1 MPKKTS
7 KTAHVLN
14 LLSPTI
20 EEEIIADA
28 PETEWLSENKT
39 PMQNMLGSSE
49 VLPEKSDSMEDI
61 LHMSNSNDE
70 LSMLIKGNLEKEFIE
85 STGNTDELQE
95 LEEPE
100 DSEESENVEDTE
112 NSENSELLEDGKTA
126 VFTNTP
132 VENTEQ
138 EEDLS
143 HNMDNS
149 DMIQSI
155 ENMLLDEHISQ
166 EKEGLPIDENTTQDE
181 DLSDHIADILA
192 NTNMVHSIEN
202 VFAEENTIQKEDENA
217 ADSSHISDSKE
228 NEESSDDEEVVE
240 NTPFYYTNIFEY
252 IVKDCALEY
261 MERFGLC
268 TCDRCIA
275 DVTALALT
283 NLPPKYM
290 VTDYGNVA
298 PLIHYL
304 EHKHEVILMTEMTKA
319 CLTVYAAPRHTIK
332 KVKTTHKTI

>member
-20 EEEIIADA
+20 EEEIIADV
-28 PETEWLSENKT
+28 PETEWSSAHKT
-39 PMQNMLGSSE
+39 PMQNISGSSE
-49 VLPEKSDSMEDI
+49 VLSEKSDSMEDI

-70 LSMLIKGNLEKEFIE
+70 LSMLIKGNLEKEFLE
-85 STGNTDELQE
+85 STGNADELQE
-95 LEEPE
+95 TEEPE
-100 DSEESENVEDTE
+100 DSEESENVEDVEDTE
-112 NSENSELLEDGKTA
+112 NSENSEPLADGETA
-126 VFTNTP
+126 VLANTP
-132 VENTEQ
+132 VDNTEQ
-138 EEDLS
+138 EEDVS
-143 HNMDNS
+143 HDMDNS
-149 DMIQSI
+149 DMMQSI
-155 ENMLLDEHISQ
+155 ENM
-166 EKEGLPIDENTTQDE
+166 PMNENTSQNE
-181 DLSDHIADILA
+181 DLSDHMADILS

-202 VFAEENTIQKEDENA
+202 VLAEENTIQKEEENT
-217 ADSSHISDSKE
+217 ADSSHISDSEE

-240 NTPFYYTNIFEY
+240 NTPFYYTNIFEH

-261 MERFGLC
+261 MKRFDLC

-290 VTDYGNVA
+290 VTDYENVA

-319 CLTVYAAPRHTIK
+319 CLTVYAEPRHTIK
-332 KVKTTHKTI
+332 KVKTTHKTS